1 MICIQDDMRYN
12 KMSLETVEKIVAS
25 SDFSKLSRENRKKA
39 IMYAKN
45 LLSTQIEKDANNM
58 EEL

>member
-1 MICIQDDMRYN
+1 MICIQDDMCYN

-39 IMYAKN
+39 IMYVKK
-45 LLSTQIEKDANNM
+45 LLSAQIEKDANNM